1 MWTSVSPCW
10 MATRWPTFVELCL
23 VVVDDLIPA
32 FGHDVTVFPLGAE
45 ATAAALL
52 EAGASTRPL
61 LNST

>member
-1 MWTSVSPCW
+1 